1 MLLIVNLKE
10 EIMKNKLRTGMTTHA
25 GRSLLQEAA
34 RFSNEGKAVG
44 EYVKN
49 SWQYTDHDPT
59 VEIFVNHDDKSIRII
74 DDSNGMNVDDINKR
88 FLVLHQENIERAKG
102 KIGRGEYGTGK
113 IAALGIGEILRVR
126 TVRNKKINEFEIRRS
141 DCDAAISEKEVKV
154 HWIKSNENISE
165 KNGTTIDILKFRQK
179 RKINIGSI
187 KEFLQSKTL
196 TETVYDHKIKLF
208 LQAEELKKKEI
219 PYSQEIK
226 VNAEGDLK
234 DILGETE
241 ITIKVSTRRLD
252 DDEKGIKVFTR
263 GIYKAFIK
271 NPPARFNEFIFG
283 ECSCDKL
290 IDENQDPPIF
300 DSSRREELNED
311 NELAQKFKGFVL
323 TEIDKVRKNL
333 EKEANAK
340 KDKEKEEALKK
351 EAEKMREFFNSDY
364 KEQELELQK
373 RTAKAKGNIDKKD
386 KNLPSLGETKIVV
399 GKDFNV
405 NIVDGDENAGIN
417 EGGGNGGGGGG
428 DRPGKEGGKLVKT
441 EEESKYQGKERQSK
455 KRRSG
460 GGFDIDFENAGPDS
474 YRAKYEDSTRKILIN
489 LDHPYLVKIEEMAG
503 DRKSTKYMRPAWEA
517 AAFEYAVATTTLKG
531 ASNLLDDSLTD
542 GVVEMQQRVD
552 KLLRKMTALNIFN
565 D

>member
-1 MLLIVNLKE
+1 MTTKLKS
-10 EIMKNKLRTGMTTHA
+10 GMTTHA

-59 VEIFVNHDDKSIRII
+59 VEIFVNHDDKSIRIV
-74 DDSNGMNVDDINKR
+74 DNSNGMDIDDINKR
-88 FLVLHQENIERAKG
+88 FLVLHQENVERAKG
-102 KIGRGEYGTGK
+102 KIGRGEFGTGK

-126 TVRNKKINEFEIRRS
+126 TVRNKKINEFEINRS
-141 DCDAAISEKEVKV
+141 DCDAAVSEKEVKV
-154 HWIKSNENISE
+154 HWIKSNQNTSE
-165 KNGTTIDILKFRQK
+165 KNGTIIDILKFRQK
-179 RKINIGSI
+179 RKININSI

-196 TETVYDHKIKLF
+196 TETVYEHKIKLF

-219 PYSQEIK
+219 PFSKEIK
-226 VNAEGDLK
+226 VNIDEELK
-234 DILGETE
+234 SILGDTE
-241 ITIKVSTRRLD
+241 LTIKVASRRLED
-252 DDEKGIKVFTR
+252 GERGVKVFTK

-271 NPPARFNEFIFG
+271 NPPAKYNEFIFG
-283 ECSCDKL
+283 DCTCDKL

-300 DSSRREELNED
+300 DSSRREELQED

-323 TEIDKVRKNL
+323 QEIDKVRKSL

-386 KNLPSLGETKIVV
+386 KDLPSLGETKIVV

-405 NIVDGDENAGIN
+405 NIVEGDENAGVH

-428 DRPGKEGGKLVKT
+428 DRPGREGGKLVKT
-441 EEESKYQGKERQSK
+441 EGESRYQGKERQSK
-455 KRRSG
+455 KRKSG

-474 YRAKYEDSTRKILIN
+474 YRAKYEDATRKILIN
-489 LDHPYLVKIEEMAG
+489 LDHPYLTKIEKMAGG

-517 AAFEYAVATTTLKG
+517 AAFEYAVAMTTLKG
-531 ASNLLDDSLTD
+531 ASNLLDDTLTD
-542 GVVEMQQRVD
+542 GVIEMQQRVD

>member
-1 MLLIVNLKE
+1 MTTKLKS
-10 EIMKNKLRTGMTTHA
+10 GMTTHA

-59 VEIFVNHDDKSIRII
+59 VEIFVNHDDKSIRIV
-74 DDSNGMNVDDINKR
+74 DNSNGMDIDDINKR
-88 FLVLHQENIERAKG
+88 FLVLHQENVERAKG
-102 KIGRGEYGTGK
+102 KIGRGEFGTGK

-126 TVRNKKINEFEIRRS
+126 TVRNKKINEFEINRS
-141 DCDAAISEKEVKV
+141 DCDAAVSEKEVKV
-154 HWIKSNENISE
+154 HWIKSNQNTSE
-165 KNGTTIDILKFRQK
+165 KNGTIIDILKFRQK
-179 RKINIGSI
+179 RKININSI

-196 TETVYDHKIKLF
+196 TETVYEHKIKLF

-219 PYSQEIK
+219 PFSKEIK
-226 VNAEGDLK
+226 VNIDEELK
-234 DILGETE
+234 SILGDTE
-241 ITIKVSTRRLD
+241 LTIKVASRRLED
-252 DDEKGIKVFTR
+252 GERGVKVFTK

-271 NPPARFNEFIFG
+271 NPPAKYNEFIFG
-283 ECSCDKL
+283 DCTCDKL

-300 DSSRREELNED
+300 DSSRREELQED

-323 TEIDKVRKNL
+323 QEIDKVRKSL

-340 KDKEKEEALKK
+340 KDKETEEALKK

-386 KNLPSLGETKIVV
+386 KDLPSLGETKIVV

-405 NIVDGDENAGIN
+405 NIVEGDENAGVH

-428 DRPGKEGGKLVKT
+428 DRPGREGGKLVKT
-441 EEESKYQGKERQSK
+441 EGESRYQGKERQSK
-455 KRRSG
+455 KRKSG

-474 YRAKYEDSTRKILIN
+474 YRAKYEDATRKILIN
-489 LDHPYLVKIEEMAG
+489 LDHPYLTKIEKMAGG

-517 AAFEYAVATTTLKG
+517 AAFEYAVAMTTLKG
-531 ASNLLDDSLTD
+531 ASNLLDDTLTD
-542 GVVEMQQRVD
+542 GVIEMQQRVD

>member
-1 MLLIVNLKE
+1 MTTKLKS
-10 EIMKNKLRTGMTTHA
+10 GMTTHA

-59 VEIFVNHDDKSIRII
+59 VEIFVNHDDKSIRIV
-74 DDSNGMNVDDINKR
+74 DNSNGMDIDDINKR
-88 FLVLHQENIERAKG
+88 FLVLHQENVERAKG
-102 KIGRGEYGTGK
+102 KIGRGEFGTGK

-126 TVRNKKINEFEIRRS
+126 TVRNKKINEFEINRS
-141 DCDAAISEKEVKV
+141 DCDAAVSEKEVKV
-154 HWIKSNENISE
+154 HWIKSNQNTSE
-165 KNGTTIDILKFRQK
+165 KNGTIIDILKFRQK
-179 RKINIGSI
+179 RKININSI

-196 TETVYDHKIKLF
+196 TETVYEHKIKLF

-219 PYSQEIK
+219 PFSKEIK
-226 VNAEGDLK
+226 VNIDEELK
-234 DILGETE
+234 SILGDTE
-241 ITIKVSTRRLD
+241 LTIKVASRRLED
-252 DDEKGIKVFTR
+252 GERGVKVFTK

-271 NPPARFNEFIFG
+271 NPPAKYNEFIFG
-283 ECSCDKL
+283 DCTCDKL

-300 DSSRREELNED
+300 DSSRREELQED

-323 TEIDKVRKNL
+323 QEIDKVRKSL

-386 KNLPSLGETKIVV
+386 KDLPSLGETKIVV

-405 NIVDGDENAGIN
+405 NIVEGDENAGVH

-428 DRPGKEGGKLVKT
+428 DRPGREGGKLVKT
-441 EEESKYQGKERQSK
+441 EGESRYQGNERQSK
-455 KRRSG
+455 KRKSG

-474 YRAKYEDSTRKILIN
+474 YRAKYEDATRKILIN
-489 LDHPYLVKIEEMAG
+489 LDHPYLTKIEKMAGG

-517 AAFEYAVATTTLKG
+517 AAFEYAVAMTTLKG
-531 ASNLLDDSLTD
+531 ASNLLDDTLTD
-542 GVVEMQQRVD
+542 GVIEMQQRVD